1 MFWNVGLILFLC
13 RKVLRRVG
21 INMDTRKKIII
32 AGVLMSPLVI
42 AGCSDSESDSPLDS
56 DVGVEGIYSLNVTG
70 GLGGAKGGSGGDGNN
85 VSIYKAAGTGGVE
98 VLASGSA
105 DADFISITPD
115 THLGSN
121 PLDITMGITVDVFA
135 EDADEP
141 AAGTPYLIENKGRL
155 FVSDGNAVLGD
166 EEPVTGISVASG
178 ATLTLG
184 LNYTTYARIS
194 FNNDM
199 FNSGVVTTVDVDEL
213 HRGGL
218 RIYPASYVGQADS
231 RIDTAGTQDSQNGGD
246 VLISADYSVYNHGA
260 INTSGSNSVDDDAAL
275 GGYVELY
282 ADYLVQNTGD
292 IDSSGGDAPNG
303 DAGRG
308 GNIDLASD
316 FGNMYN
322 SGSLVNHGG
331 NGQLGG
337 NGGQIN
343 LYAVGDM
350 LNSGDINA
358 QGGIGGADDGGNG
371 ASIEMYAYGRKL
383 ANSGSI
389 LTMGGNT
396 TDADSDGG
404 DGGELYVYAEYGPV
418 NRDAPAGGLFVSG
431 NIDLSGGDAVAIG
444 YGDGGTAGSAD
455 VQVYG
460 SNYPSEVGLV
470 FLGYTDIDAT
480 GGDANFGG
488 SAGNVLVFNDS
499 VKANAGV
506 YVPSGNVTNEADV
519 TARGGN
525 VVAEAET
532 IPADGGSG
540 GNFRLETETQY
551 GYISPELEIATNNG
565 NIDVSGGNGLESTM
579 TDINRSGSIWF
590 WGYNGVTNTGNI
602 TANGGTDLGTD
613 GGVTGYGGYANDVE
627 MYTELGQ
634 ATNSGSIT
642 NNGGAGEY
650 RGGRSDGFKL
660 YGATVDN
667 SGVISSN
674 GGNADASLEGSR
686 SGPGGWVE
694 FFSPSGVAGVTHSG
708 SVSHASGTGESINGG
723 GAFIRGGLCISGDCR
738 PE

>member
-1 MFWNVGLILFLC
+1 
-13 RKVLRRVG
+13 
-21 INMDTRKKIII
+21 MDTRKKIII
-32 AGVLMSPLVI
+32 AGILMSSLVI
-42 AGCSDSESDSPLDS
+42 AGCSDNASDSPSNSNSEPEPEPD
-56 DVGVEGIYSLNVTG
+56 GIYSLNLTG
-70 GLGGAKGGSGGDGNN
+70 GLGGTNGGSGGDGNN
-85 VSIYKAAGTGGVE
+85 VSIYKAAGTGSVD
-98 VLASGSA
+98 VLASGAA
-105 DADFISITPD
+105 DAGFTHITPD
-115 THLGSN
+115 ANLGSN
-121 PLDITMGITVDVFA
+121 PLDITTGITVDVFA

-141 AAGTPYLIENKGRL
+141 AAGTPYLIEDNGRL
-155 FVSDGNAVLGD
+155 FVSDGNTVLGD
-166 EEPVTGISVASG
+166 EDPVTGISVASG
-178 ATLTLG
+178 VTLTLG
-184 LNYTTYARIS
+184 LNDTTYARIS
-194 FNNDM
+194 FDNDVL
-199 FNSGVVTTVDVDEL
+199 NSGVITTADIDEL

-260 INTSGSNSVDDDAAL
+260 VNTSGSDSVDDDAAA

-303 DAGRG
+303 EAGRG

-322 SGSLVNHGG
+322 SGRLVNYGG
-331 NGQLGG
+331 DGQLGG
-337 NGGQIN
+337 DGGLVN

-358 QGGIGGADDGGNG
+358 RGGIGGADDGGNG
-371 ASIEMYAYGRKL
+371 ASVEMYASGRKL
-383 ANSGSI
+383 VNSGNI
-389 LTMGGNT
+389 LAAGGNT

-418 NRDAPAGGLFVSG
+418 DRDAPAGGLFVSG
-431 NIDLSGGDAVAIG
+431 NIDLSGGDAVATG
-444 YGDGGTAGSAD
+444 YGDGGVAGSID

-460 SNYPSEVGLV
+460 SNYPSEVGLAL
-470 FLGYTDIDAT
+470 LGYTDIDTT

-488 SAGNVLVFNDS
+488 SAGDVLIFNDS
-499 VKANAGV
+499 VQANAGV

-519 TARGGN
+519 TARGGS

-540 GNFRLETETQY
+540 GNFRLETEDKY
-551 GYISPELEIATNNG
+551 GYINPQLEIATNKG
-565 NIDVSGGNGLESTM
+565 NIDVSGGNGLESM
-579 TDINRSGSIWF
+579 MNDINRSGSVWL

-602 TANGGTDLGTD
+602 TANGGADLGTD
-613 GGVTGYGGYANDVE
+613 GDDTGYGGYANDVE
-627 MYTELGQ
+627 MYAELGQ
-634 ATNSGSIT
+634 ASNSGIIT

-660 YGATVDN
+660 YGATVSN

-674 GGNADASLEGSR
+674 GGNADASLEGSVGG
-686 SGPGGWVE
+686 SGGWVE
-694 FFSPSGVAGVTHSG
+694 FFSPDGIVGVTHSG
-708 SVSHASGTGESINGG
+708 SVSHTAGTGETANDG
-723 GAFIRGGLCISGDCR
+723 GAFIRGGMCVSGDCK
-738 PE
+738 PQ